1 MNPTSL
7 VVVLSIAASLT
18 SATVFAQSYAPG
30 AKPSADDESGER
42 EGSSRNGAG
51 DARGGNDDHHGF
63 MFRGTLGFGGGSVG
77 VSSNSSS
84 GDGSF
89 GGSNGLASF
98 AIGGAVAPNF
108 ALGIESFAVSFLE
121 PKLTISGQEYATKS
135 GTKLSTAGL
144 GLLGT
149 YYFMPANIYLSGT
162 FGMATTSLEY
172 TSSSGQ
178 IKKNE
183 SDRGIGGNI
192 KVGKEWPVAHDWNLG
207 VAAHYIF
214 ASVPD
219 SASTSTTLTTSAF
232 GLAFS
237 ATYF

>member
-1 MNPTSL
+1 
-7 VVVLSIAASLT
+7 
-18 SATVFAQSYAPG
+18 
-30 AKPSADDESGER
+30 
-42 EGSSRNGAG
+42 
-51 DARGGNDDHHGF
+51 
-63 MFRGTLGFGGGSVG
+63 
-77 VSSNSSS
+77 
-84 GDGSF
+84 
-89 GGSNGLASF
+89 
-98 AIGGAVAPNF
+98 
-108 ALGIESFAVSFLE
+108 
-121 PKLTISGQEYATKS
+121 
-135 GTKLSTAGL
+135 
-144 GLLGT
+144 
-149 YYFMPANIYLSGT
+149 
-162 FGMATTSLEY
+162 MATSSLEY